1 MWIVVLVLLIWI
13 AAMTIGGVAGMDRE
27 RELREQLADAE
38 ARNKVMQ
45 QRVAD
50 VSYRFTVL
58 AELCDQV
65 AADNEEMAQ
74 RLLAHSESGAVVRK
88 PRVNGSGPN

>member
-1 MWIVVLVLLIWI
+1 MWIVVLVLLIWV
-13 AAMTIGGVAGMDRE
+13 AAMTVGGVAGMDRE
-27 RELREQLADAE
+27 RQLREDLAE
-38 ARNKVMQ
+38 ACAMNDRLLAQ
-45 QRVAD
+45 CAD
-50 VSYRFTVL
+50 SQYRFAVL

-74 RLLAHSESGAVVRK
+74 RLLARSESDAVVRK